1 MRLPRL
7 ARIGC
12 TCLVV
17 SLSLAGCGHA
27 PSIGA
32 AADSRPTLTVGVL
45 NAVDCATAYIAQDH
59 GYFAAEGLNVEFRAI
74 APGTKPLTL
83 LHSGA
88 VTITFDDYLDVFGS
102 IAHGDALHLAADGYQ
117 LAPQVQPVLAM
128 PGAAIRTPRDLA
140 GKRIGVPAAGAMQTL
155 LINELV
161 RAYGVDPASLRYVPM
176 PYPSMGQ
183 ALAGGGVDAIAP
195 VEPFT
200 TAAESGYGAQVV
212 ADTDTGV
219 TKGVPL
225 SGYVST
231 QAWAAA
237 HPDVLAAFRR
247 AMQRAA
253 TDAAQRVVVEGAL
266 TSHEQIDPRIAAI
279 VHLGAFPVS
288 VSAARLGRVV
298 DLMRE
303 ARTLSRP
310 IDLAALTS

>member
-12 TCLVV
+12 ACLVV
-17 SLSLAGCGHA
+17 SLALASCGHA
-27 PSIGA
+27 PSIGDTA
-32 AADSRPTLTVGVL
+32 AARPTLTVGVL
-45 NAVDCATAYIAQDH
+45 NAVDCATAFIAQDH
-59 GYFAAEGLNVEFRAI
+59 GYFAAEGLNVDFQVI
-74 APGTKPLTL
+74 SPGTKPLTL

-88 VTITFDDYLDVFGS
+88 VTIAFDDNLDVFGS
-102 IAHGDALHLAADGYQ
+102 IAHGDQLHLAADAYQ
-117 LAPQVQPVLAM
+117 LAPQVQPILAM
-128 PGAAIRTPRDLA
+128 PGATINTPRDLA
-140 GKRIGVPAAGAMQTL
+140 GKRIGLPTTSAVQTL

-161 RAYGVDPASLRYVPM
+161 RAYDVDPGSLHYVAV
-176 PYPSMGQ
+176 PYQSMGQ
-183 ALAGGGVDAIAP
+183 ALARGAVDAIAP

-200 TAAESGYGAQVV
+200 TEAESGYGAQVV

-219 TKGVPL
+219 TQGVPL

-231 QAWAAA
+231 QTWASA
-237 HPDVLAAFRR
+237 HSGVLAAFRR

-266 TSHEQIDPRIAAI
+266 TSHEQIDPKVAAI

-288 VSAARLGRVV
+288 VSAARLQRIV

-303 ARTLSRP
+303 AKQLSRP
-310 IDLAALTS
+310 IDLAAMTS